1 MPMQSGWH
9 HVSASFLLAAL
20 GSFSAFSQTTA
31 LLRGT
36 ITDPQGA
43 VIADAKVTLSSPN
56 TGFNRYVITSS
67 NGEYQFLQ
75 LSPGTYTVMVEAPGF
90 STLTRSDVQL
100 LVNTPTTLGL
110 RM

>member
-1 MPMQSGWH
+1 MPTQSGWR
-9 HVSASFLLAAL
+9 HVLASLLLAAL

-43 VIADAKVTLSSPN
+43 VIADAKVTLSSAN
-56 TGFNRYVITSS
+56 IGFNRSVITSS

-75 LSPGTYTVMVEAPGF
+75 MSPGTYTVMVEAPGF
-90 STLTRSDVQL
+90 STLTRTGVQL
-100 LVNTPTTLGL
+100 LVNTPT
-110 RM
+110 